1 MSRTLTTATENA
13 TLAEVVRPLLL
24 LDLDFASGIVRVN
37 STPYAITWGGNA
49 YLGGARLG
57 ELSPIDET
65 SDLQATSI
73 ALKLFAIPR
82 DMVSLALAEQYQG
95 RAATIRVG
103 FFDENE
109 ALIADPFVAFA
120 GRMDVMSISLGLTAS
135 VTLTVESRFA
145 DWERP
150 RIRRYTSE
158 DQAAFELAGD
168 KFFDYAPTMVEK
180 TVKWGKQ

>member
-1 MSRTLTTATENA
+1 MSRTLTSATENA

-24 LDLDFASGIVRVN
+24 LDLDFASGVVRIN
-37 STPYAITWGGNA
+37 STPYAITWSSNV
-49 YLGGARLG
+49 YQGGAKLG
-57 ELSPIDET
+57 ELSPIEEA
-65 SDLQATSI
+65 SDVQATAI
-73 ALKLFAIPR
+73 ALKLYAIPR
-82 DMVSLALAEQYQG
+82 DLVSLALAEQYQG

-103 FFDENE
+103 FMDENE

-120 GRMDVMSISLGLTAS
+120 GRMDVMSITLAEMAS

-158 DQAAFELAGD
+158 DQAAFADAAD

-180 TVKWGKQ
+180 TVKWGRQ